1 MKKKRLN
8 LKYKTFDNIL
18 MSSDMFKTLKK
29 FREKKQVSI
38 WSNANSFDL
47 DRPNDIVKRIRDN
60 YYREQTFTK
69 VNKIEK
75 VFDDSYIFN
84 EDDVKV
90 FIKLDHYINAII
102 LNSFLNN
109 LYQGLRADK
118 ILNTEVKNNIWSII
132 KTRFDIYTPSIKHRL
147 TKDFFKCYSMSH
159 YGSFYSLYNT
169 IVRRSR
175 VNRVFKKIYL
185 DTVKSF
191 QSVLDYL
198 QWDIVEKNKIYQ
210 CSLTGLFFRF
220 GDVQSFY
227 RDISINNLN
236 SVIDRLNLNLFGTNV
251 NELFVSNYYAR
262 EQHNLGYENPRDDSG
277 QIVHCKYISSK
288 KTIIFNIDEKTR
300 KEFPSVNLT
309 SNNNQLRNYSFKVV
323 DGLPFAQMPYEKDKN
338 KNLYL
343 GVELEVNKS
352 SRAPRQ
358 IVKML
363 EEKILS
369 GTAIC
374 KSDGSLGTKGLEL
387 NIVPMTLDYA
397 KQTNYWFNFEK
408 NVKDYLYS
416 YRDKKTGVHVHVPR
430 HLFTKYQIGLIGQFL
445 NLKANYDYL
454 VGISGRDMN
463 KDTSYCVANP
473 EMTIK
478 NFKYETDRYSVLNT
492 LPEKTIEFRLFKGN
506 ISATTI
512 YRYLEFVHALCTYAR
527 SHSMNSKTH
536 HNEFI
541 KWVETNSFDYPILNR
556 FHFKDTNKVFR
567 KVESF
572 KVQYNRRFR
581 NISFNVPTLKLA
593 EPLRFRR
600 VRAIRTRDIPSSLNQ
615 PTNREVNNHD
625 TNNNN

>member
-1 MKKKRLN
+1 
-8 LKYKTFDNIL
+8 
-18 MSSDMFKTLKK
+18 
-29 FREKKQVSI
+29 
-38 WSNANSFDL
+38 
-47 DRPNDIVKRIRDN
+47 
-60 YYREQTFTK
+60 
-69 VNKIEK
+69 
-75 VFDDSYIFN
+75 
-84 EDDVKV
+84 
-90 FIKLDHYINAII
+90 
-102 LNSFLNN
+102 
-109 LYQGLRADK
+109 
-118 ILNTEVKNNIWSII
+118 
-132 KTRFDIYTPSIKHRL
+132 
-147 TKDFFKCYSMSH
+147 
-159 YGSFYSLYNT
+159 
-169 IVRRSR
+169 
-175 VNRVFKKIYL
+175 
-185 DTVKSF
+185 
-191 QSVLDYL
+191 
-198 QWDIVEKNKIYQ
+198 
-210 CSLTGLFFRF
+210 
-220 GDVQSFY
+220 
-227 RDISINNLN
+227 
-236 SVIDRLNLNLFGTNV
+236 
-251 NELFVSNYYAR
+251 
-262 EQHNLGYENPRDDSG
+262 
-277 QIVHCKYISSK
+277 
-288 KTIIFNIDEKTR
+288 
-300 KEFPSVNLT
+300 
-309 SNNNQLRNYSFKVV
+309 
-323 DGLPFAQMPYEKDKN
+323 MPYEKDQN

-478 NFKYETDRYSVLNT
+478 QFRYETDRYSVLNT
-492 LPEKTIEFRLFKGN
+492 IPEKTIEFRLFKGN
-506 ISATTI
+506 ISANTI
-512 YRYLEFVHALCTYAR
+512 YRYLEFVHALCSYAR

-536 HNEFI
+536 HNDFI

-581 NISFNVPTLKLA
+581 NISFNVPSLKLS

-615 PTNREVNNHD
+615 PTNREVNHD
-625 TNNNN
+625 TNN

>member
-47 DRPNDIVKRIRDN
+47 DRPNDIAKRIRDN

-69 VNKIEK
+69 VNKIEN

-84 EDDVKV
+84 EDDIKV

-118 ILNTEVKNNIWSII
+118 ILNTEVKNNIWSLI

-175 VNRVFKKIYL
+175 VNRIFKKIYL

-277 QIVHCKYISSK
+277 QIVNCKYISSK

-323 DGLPFAQMPYEKDKN
+323 DGLPFAQMPYEKDQN

-374 KSDGSLGTKGLEL
+374 KSDGSLGHKGLEL

-416 YRDKKTGVHVHVPR
+416 YRDKKTGIHVHVPR

-463 KDTSYCVANP
+463 KDTSYCNTNP

-478 NFKYETDRYSVLNT
+478 QFRYETDRYSVLNT
-492 LPEKTIEFRLFKGN
+492 IPEKTIEFRLFKGN

-536 HNEFI
+536 HHDFI

-581 NISFNVPTLKLA
+581 NISFNVPSLKLA

-615 PTNREVNNHD
+615 PTNREVNHD
-625 TNNNN
+625 TNN

>member
-38 WSNANSFDL
+38 WSNANSFDFCT
-47 DRPNDIVKRIRDN
+47 PQMINESIVN
-60 YYREQTFTK
+60 NFYREQ
-69 VNKIEK
+69 
-75 VFDDSYIFN
+75 SYIKDKN
-84 EDDVKV
+84 EGFSFDSEDYNLDNLLV
-90 FIKLDHYINAII
+90 FIKLDHYINSII
-102 LNSFLNN
+102 LYSFINN
-109 LYQGLRADK
+109 LYYGLRADK
-118 ILNTEVKNNIWSII
+118 VLTDQVKNSIWANI
-132 KTRFDIYTPSIKHRL
+132 KTKFDIYTPSIKHRL
-147 TKDFFKCYSMSH
+147 TQNFFKVYAMSH
-159 YGSFYSLYNT
+159 YGTLQNLSQF
-169 IVRRSR
+169 VVKRSR
-175 VNRVFKKIYL
+175 VNRIFKKIYL
-185 DTVKSF
+185 DTVKGF

-210 CSLTGLFFRF
+210 CSLTGLFHRF

-236 SVIDRLNLNLFGTNV
+236 SVIDRININLFGTNV
-251 NELFVSNYYAR
+251 NELFVSNYFAR
-262 EQHNLGYENPRDDSG
+262 GQVYLGYENPRDDSG
-277 QIVHCKYISSK
+277 QAVYCKYISSK
-288 KTIIFNIDEKTR
+288 KTIVFNIDEKTQ
-300 KEFPSVNLT
+300 KENPSVNLT
-309 SNNNQLRNYSFKVV
+309 SNNNQLRNYSFKVI
-323 DGLPFAQMPYEKDKN
+323 DGLPFAQMPYEKDQN

-374 KSDGSLGTKGLEL
+374 KSDGSLGHKGLEL

-492 LPEKTIEFRLFKGN
+492 IPEKTIEFRLFKGN
-506 ISATTI
+506 ISANTI

-625 TNNNN
+625 TNN

>member
-47 DRPNDIVKRIRDN
+47 DRPNDIAKRIRDN

-69 VNKIEK
+69 VNKIEN

-84 EDDVKV
+84 EDDIKV

-118 ILNTEVKNNIWSII
+118 ILNTEVKNNIWSLI

-175 VNRVFKKIYL
+175 VNRIFKKIYL

-277 QIVHCKYISSK
+277 QIVNCKYISSK
-288 KTIIFNIDEKTR
+288 KTIIFNIDEKTQ
-300 KEFPSVNLT
+300 KENPSVNLT
-309 SNNNQLRNYSFKVV
+309 SNNNQLRNYSFKVI
-323 DGLPFAQMPYEKDKN
+323 DGLPFAQMPYEKDQN

-374 KSDGSLGTKGLEL
+374 KSDGSLGHKGLEL

-463 KDTSYCVANP
+463 KDTSYCNTNP

-478 NFKYETDRYSVLNT
+478 QFRYETDRYSVLNT
-492 LPEKTIEFRLFKGN
+492 IPEKTIEFRLFKGN
-506 ISATTI
+506 ISANTI

-581 NISFNVPTLKLA
+581 NISFNVPSLKLA

-615 PTNREVNNHD
+615 PTNREVNHD
-625 TNNNN
+625 TNN